1 MSDTPPETSPEE
13 PVGYGRPPKAT
24 RWKPGQSGN
33 PKGKAKGLK
42 SLKKI
47 VQDEAASRIVVK
59 EGGKSKTLTKA
70 EVVLKALWSKAMQ
83 SDVKAILAVMSLLK
97 EMLPTDP
104 VEASKA
110 GLSSE
115 DQKILSDHAAF
126 LKLTK
131 GGGNGG
137 D

>member
-1 MSDTPPETSPEE
+1 MSDTPPDTNPDER
-13 PVGYGRPPKAT
+13 VVYGCPPKAT

-42 SLKKI
+42 SFKKI
-47 VQDEAASRIVVK
+47 VQSEAASKVVVK

-70 EVVLKALWSKAMQ
+70 EVVLKALWAKAMQ
-83 SDVKAILAVMSLLK
+83 GDVKATIAVMTLLR

-104 VEASKA
+104 VEVLKA
-110 GLSSE
+110 GLSAE

-126 LKLTK
+126 LKLTT
-131 GGGNGG
+131 GGGDGG
-137 D
+137 A

>member
-1 MSDTPPETSPEE
+1 MSDTPSETNPEE
-13 PVGYGRPPKAT
+13 SVGYGRPPKAT
-24 RWKPGQSGN
+24 QWKPGQSGN

-47 VQDEAASRIVVK
+47 VQNEAASKIVVK
-59 EGGKSKTLTKA
+59 EGGKSKTMTKA

-83 SDVKAILAVMSLLK
+83 SDVKAILAVMTLLR
-97 EMLPTDP
+97 EMLPADT
-104 VEASKA
+104 VEVSKA
-110 GLSSE
+110 GLSVE

-131 GGGNGG
+131 GDSNGG

>member
-13 PVGYGRPPKAT
+13 AVGYGRPPKAT

-33 PKGKAKGLK
+33 PRGKTKGVK

-47 VQDEAASRIVVK
+47 VQNEAASKIIVK

-83 SDVKAILAVMSLLK
+83 GDVKAILAVMTLLK
-97 EMLPTDP
+97 EMLPTDA

-110 GLSSE
+110 GLSAE

-131 GGGNGG
+131 GVG
-137 D
+137 DGSD